1 MKIIRSWPFITLS
14 VVTLLVG
21 VAWHL
26 AGIGKDD
33 GALGR
38 GLFAVVSV
46 LGAPFILAQRLA
58 RTLGESPFRPW
69 VALIVGLAPYVIA
82 DLLLRRRRNAR
93 AVAS

>member
-1 MKIIRSWPFITLS
+1 MRVIRLWPFLS
-14 VVTLLVG
+14 LAVVTLLAG

-46 LGAPFILAQRLA
+46 LGAPFIAAQRLA

-69 VALIVGLAPYVIA
+69 VALFVGIAPYVIA

-93 AVAS
+93 AVVS

>member
-1 MKIIRSWPFITLS
+1 MKIIRSWPFLTIA

-38 GLFAVVSV
+38 GLFAIVSV
-46 LGAPFILAQRLA
+46 LGASFIGAQRLA
-58 RTLGESPFRPW
+58 STLGDSPLRPW

-82 DLLLRRRRNAR
+82 DLLWRRRRPR
-93 AVAS
+93 PAVS

>member
-1 MKIIRSWPFITLS
+1 MKTIRSWPFLTLA

-33 GALGR
+33 GAIGR
-38 GLFAVVSV
+38 GLFAIVSV
-46 LGAPFILAQRLA
+46 LGAPFIGAQRLA
-58 RTLGESPFRPW
+58 RMLGDSPLRPW

-82 DLLLRRRRNAR
+82 DLLWRRRRPR
-93 AVAS
+93 PAVS